1 MRLTGGVDGGHALV
15 SPRGDDIRPTSDR
28 VREAL
33 FSILGPL
40 DQERVLDMFAGA
52 GTLGLE
58 ALSRGASHATF
69 AEIHPRS
76 LKALQANVERLGYT
90 AKVELVRKPAPQVVA
105 WLAAQ
110 QRAFELIFLDPPYG
124 DEALEPTVQ
133 AVANTGILTP
143 SGVLMAEHDRGQ
155 PLAERY
161 PVAGGGLERVD
172 IRQYG
177 RTLLSFYQPIK
188 VVTA

>member
-58 ALSRGASHATF
+58 ALSRGASHTTF
-69 AEIHPRS
+69 AEINPRS
-76 LKALQANVERLGYT
+76 LKALQANLERLGYQGR
-90 AKVELVRKPAPQVVA
+90 AEVIRKPAPQVVG
-105 WLAAQ
+105 WLAGQ
-110 QRAFELIFLDPPYG
+110 QRGFELIFLDPPYG
-124 DEALEPTVQ
+124 DLALEPTVE
-133 AVANTGILTP
+133 AVAQTGILSA
-143 SGVLMAEHDRGQ
+143 SGVLMAEHDRAQ

-161 PVAGGGLERVD
+161 SVGHGGLERVD
-172 IRQYG
+172 VRQYG